1 MRRGIADPNTSLQ
14 QDLYADW
21 YFGFVEFVRMVQNA
35 LCLGYGRRRRV
46 DEAALGVDLDLVGGV
61 KGLDNGIEGD
71 GDGGGEVERAF

>member
-1 MRRGIADPNTSLQ
+1 
-14 QDLYADW
+14 
-21 YFGFVEFVRMVQNA
+21 MVQNA